1 MVENTNPALTG
12 FGQNEIIDTFVF
24 SIRDETINYLDLQ
37 LLTVSFIGIFCTIV
51 LNLGNAAKQQ

>member
-1 MVENTNPALTG
+1 MLENINPALTG
-12 FGQNEIIDTFVF
+12 FNQNKITDTFVF
-24 SIRDETINYLDLQ
+24 HIHAGTVNYFNLQ